1 MGEQN
6 PRWLVGAAAAADE
19 CNRATAAHSGDTAQR
34 YVLASSSS
42 DGSPPWIPGHGR
54 NREASSRGWPLMS
67 TSLYPL
73 EEVVTF

>member
-19 CNRATAAHSGDTAQR
+19 CSRTTAAHSGDTAQR
-34 YVLASSSS
+34 YVLVSSSS
-42 DGSPPWIPGHGR
+42 DGSPLWIPGHGR
-54 NREASSRGWPLMS
+54 NQEASWRGGPLMS
-67 TSLYPL
+67 TSWNPL